1 MILQGDIWWAEFGVP
16 IGSQPGY
23 RRPVV
28 IVQADSYNRSPIATV
43 VVVPLTSN
51 LRLGRAPGNV
61 VLAAETTGLP
71 LDSVANVTQLAMV
84 NKSELTDHLTTLP
97 RPDLERIFTG
107 IDVLF
112 GRR

>member
-1 MILQGDIWWAEFGVP
+1 MILQGDVWWAEFGVP
-16 IGSQPGY
+16 VGSQPGY

-28 IVQADSYNRSPIATV
+28 VVQADSYNRSPIATV
-43 VVVPLTSN
+43 VVVPLTGN

-61 VLAAETTGLP
+61 VLEAATTGLP
-71 LDSVANVTQLAMV
+71 LDSVANVSQLATV

-97 RPDLERIFTG
+97 RPALERVFAG
-107 IDVLF
+107 IDVLL